1 MSKWKPT
8 VIVMGAILV
17 NWVIEATIHTVIS
30 KTETLSEHLFRPDAH
45 EIGLRVWSTA
55 LIVVVVIIASKVI
68 EANRAVKIM
77 EGLIP
82 ICAWCKKKIRTEVG
96 EWQNVDQYLNEHG
109 EVEFTHGMCPGC
121 YEKTTG
127 EKYKSGQ

>member
-17 NWVIEATIHTVIS
+17 NWVIEATIHTVNSQTGTFI
-30 KTETLSEHLFRPDAH
+30 EHLFRPDAH
-45 EIGLRVWSTA
+45 EIWMRIWSTV
-55 LIVVVVIIASKVI
+55 LIVVLIIITSKVI
-68 EANRAVKIM
+68 QANRIVKIM

-96 EWQNVDQYLNEHG
+96 EWQNVDQYLSEHG
-109 EVEFTHGMCPGC
+109 EVEFTHGMCPDC
-121 YEKTTG
+121 YEKTKG
-127 EKYKSGQ
+127 RS